1 MHTNNLKLFKKQM
14 YLIYIMYFMLIS
26 VKCYVLYPSGISDL
40 KSKLILKG
48 ERILATITGQVMI
61 YPQFSEFLSTEVK
74 IQVVFFLPLYL
85 VK

>member
-26 VKCYVLYPSGISDL
+26 VKCYVLYRSGISDL

-48 ERILATITGQVMI
+48 ERILTTITGQVMI